1 MELGYSIYFL
11 IVFGLGGMLLLG
23 LLTYFGWEIVTHSQR
38 PSWSQRSLSAKI
50 ALIIAGLV
58 FSCLS
63 LIPLRMFWLTRVSA
77 IPGSYKCNGV
87 WGSAKLKILPDG
99 TFIEEWHFTN
109 EYNGKPEGDGEI
121 RGNWRDMG
129 RDWLTRNIEL
139 GSFKQLAEF
148 SRDSPVGIIGAN
160 VMGYSGSTAVEVDT
174 GSDIVFTK

>member
-23 LLTYFGWEIVTHSQR
+23 LLTYFGWEIVTRRQR
-38 PSWSQRSLSAKI
+38 PSWSQHSAKV

-58 FSCLS
+58 FSFLS
-63 LIPLRMFWLTRVSA
+63 YIPLRMIWVTRVSA
-77 IPGSYKCNGV
+77 IPGSYKSNGV

-109 EYNGKPEGDGEI
+109 AYTGKREGDGEI
-121 RGNWRDMG
+121 RGAWRDLG
-129 RDWLTRNIEL
+129 RDWLTRDIEL
-139 GSFKQLAEF
+139 GSFKQLAEY

-160 VMGYSGSTAVEVDT
+160 VMGYSGSTAVEVDA